1 MEYYCLGKNH
11 ASELLNSKFIRCQNP
26 YQRQNIKILSTFQRE
41 KTPTWGKFLKFEFF
55 LSEKIWLY
63 RYYQNKN
70 QFPVT
75 SSSHI
80 NLTMKLLIKLYL
92 LHQK

>member
-1 MEYYCLGKNH
+1 MAKLQSDGYERGYFHKIWMEYYCLGKNH
-11 ASELLNSKFIRCQNP
+11 ASELLSSKFIRCQ
-26 YQRQNIKILSTFQRE
+26 I
-41 KTPTWGKFLKFEFF
+41 
-55 LSEKIWLY
+55 SEKIWLY
-63 RYYQNKN
+63 RYYQSKN
-70 QFPVT
+70 QLPAT